1 MSWREELTGRRL
13 VLAVVICV
21 IALII
26 GALIGVGIYSAAGCK
41 EKDVISTSKATSKS
55 TSPRDEERARL
66 AFHAK
71 ILDEMKANNI
81 KDELK

>member
-1 MSWREELTGRRL
+1 MSLKDELTGRRL
-13 VLAVVICV
+13 VLAIVICV

-41 EKDVISTSKATSKS
+41 EKSAASTSKS

-81 KDELK
+81 KDELR